1 MKKIVLVLMALVFV
15 AACTMTSASRPQP
28 RFAYKQ
34 YPATRINVANIEVR
48 ENYTMPMQAPNVEHL
63 MPLPMPQAIG
73 DWARSRFVAT
83 GATGTMVITI
93 QQANVLRKDLPRT
106 DGVKGW
112 FTVDQAERYDSRVVV
127 EFSVDGIANHSGS
140 GVVNA
145 TRGQTIGE
153 NASIQERD
161 QAWTRMSETLM
172 TDLDA
177 ATQKLLQD
185 RMAFA
190 LN

>member
-1 MKKIVLVLMALVFV
+1 MKKIAFILMAVIFV
-15 AACTMTSASRPQP
+15 TACTVTSSARQQP

-34 YPATRINVANIEVR
+34 YPATRINVATIEVR
-48 ENYTMPMQAPNVEHL
+48 ENYTMPMQSPNIEHL
-63 MPLPMPQAIG
+63 MPLPLPQAFA
-73 DWARSRFVAT
+73 DWARTRFVAT
-83 GATGTMVITI
+83 GTTGTMIITI
-93 QQANVLRKDLPRT
+93 SQANVLRKDLPRT

-112 FTVDQAERYDSRVVV
+112 FTVDQAERYDARSVV
-127 EFSVDGIANHSGS
+127 EIKFEGLPQQDGS
-140 GVVNA
+140 GVVNV

-161 QAWTRMSETLM
+161 QAWNRMSETML

-185 RMAFA
+185 RMGFA